1 MESVSES
8 KFKGSS
14 GRYRP
19 CTGARTFSSSSDE
32 RITTEFYI
40 NSSIKRKNR
49 QKQPVQS
56 HRRGR
61 LRSKFHLSPVPDPI
75 WVNLCEKWGE
85 SDIFVKFFKSEKSSQ
100 KFYGAYLGRLL
111 AGRGGGSSS
120 SELRMMQESS
130 AGAASIWAVFF
141 AKLGAPGSSS
151 SESSRVTPEKMFNS
165 W

>member
-61 LRSKFHLSPVPDPI
+61 LRYSKFHLSPVPDPI

-85 SDIFVKFFKSEKSSQ
+85 SDIFVKFFKSEKFLT
-100 KFYGAYLGRLL
+100 KILWRLPRTLARRARWRLVVIGAENDAGVVGR
-111 AGRGGGSSS
+111 RGLD
-120 SELRMMQESS
+120 LRR
-130 AGAASIWAVFF
+130 VFRQTRR
-141 AKLGAPGSSS
+141 PGLI
-151 SESSRVTPEKMFNS
+151 VVGIV
-165 W
+165 